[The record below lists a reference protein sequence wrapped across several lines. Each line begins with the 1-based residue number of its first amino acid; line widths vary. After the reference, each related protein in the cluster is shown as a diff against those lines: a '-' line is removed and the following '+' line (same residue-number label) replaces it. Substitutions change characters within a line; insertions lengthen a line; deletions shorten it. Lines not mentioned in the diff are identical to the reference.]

1 MASYYET
8 KTRKGTTP
16 GGRPYVAARVN
27 KDGKS
32 VRTFVEVGEKGNV
45 PGKYT
50 VTQKRSGRLDAS
62 ENGKVMKKV
71 DVSARK
77 LGDRIKVKSIS
88 KGPTKKVK

>member
-1 MASYYET
+1 MAKYEQ
-8 KTRKGTTP
+8 KDRKGTTP
-16 GGRPYVAARVN
+16 GGRPYVASLVKA
-27 KDGKS
+27 DGKR
-32 VRTFVEVGEKGNV
+32 VRSFVEVGEKGNV

-88 KGPTKKVK
+88 KGPTKKAK